1 MPIQGQNISNSQEN
15 NPQNTSNSGQ
25 SAQNLHSSGGQAIVD
40 IAASKLKQSI
50 RKSGLNLS
58 KDRLLGRGL
67 SIGVKATILATVFG
81 VLPVSMV
88 GWYAYRSGDSAITQQ
103 IAEEKLLEANQ
114 LSDQVSRFLEERLAN
129 INTLATI
136 AHHLI
141 EDEGA
146 GSLGPTSPTRAVL
159 EQAATEEFTSF
170 VQDYRT
176 YSNIALYNLQG
187 EVIAQSQGSA
197 RELNQKD
204 AAYFQQV
211 LNTEQAVV
219 SEPIAATGVDGAER
233 LSIYVAAPVTDEAG
247 KTVAVVAARIPV
259 EFVGNAVLRT
269 ASLREGTAYRL
280 VDSSGNV
287 FQNLPDTNGNAM
299 GGAIAEAVPL
309 FSEVSAQKRQ
319 QAWLAESTT
328 GEQLNAYA
336 PIRTAANLDWS
347 VVTST
352 ESNVAFVPQG
362 QLLRAIALGTVLTA
376 LVAAALGA
384 FLAKRATDPIQRVTK
399 TVEKLGQGELEA
411 RIPVRGSDEFA
422 ILGANVNQMAAQIQN
437 LLQTLRQNAEQLS
450 YQNDMLASLAQNEAL
465 IQGDAQEVA
474 KAFTEA
480 IAQTLKVDCVSIWV
494 YTTDRSGLICL
505 DQYTHSTQQHRSAD
519 ILDAAHAKE
528 YFQAIDS
535 VIATTNAIAD
545 PAIYSLFANEQISP
559 DTQSVLNIPIQTAG
573 QTTGVIRCDRKAER
587 AWQADEQTFVTSV
600 ANLVSIAIES
610 EILQQE
616 VSHLLDVV
624 SEVEEGDLTT
634 QAKVSDRTTGLVADT
649 FNRLIERLTD
659 VMAQVVEAAQ
669 QVSEGANQQKAMAEV
684 VATNTEQQA
693 QAVTQVLQLTE
704 QVEQMAQGSAEK
716 ARATTTS
723 LESMRFTV
731 EQGQGAI
738 ATLMQGIEVLQEGTN
753 RIVQQMKTLGEFV
766 GLADQFV
773 QEQSQIAS
781 LTQTLA
787 LNASLV
793 AARASEQRDPRQFAV
808 VAREFDSIANQV
820 GRLAQQTNEGLVTL
834 EQRSTQIHSVVS
846 IIDANIQNLGGL
858 VRGFTEGVDQ
868 SSRVFSSVQVVTDET
883 VNAGEAVTQSS
894 QAIVNAAQSAA
905 QVVRD
910 IAEIATQTAGLSQR
924 TRAQSEEMNLLSNQL
939 LQSIEF
945 FQLPTLRGEKTV
957 IQTPVDLSQVKVPT
971 VDVTANNASTNNTS
985 ANSASTNDT
994 STNSTSDRVE
1004 THLQSAQPIPE
1015 RSL

>member
-1 MPIQGQNISNSQEN
+1 MPAQHQNVSDSQ
-15 NPQNTSNSGQ
+15 QNTPKNTANSAP
-25 SAQNLHSSGGQAIVD
+25 SAQTSPSPGGPAMMD
-40 IAASKLKQSI
+40 IATSKLRQSI
-50 RKSGLNLS
+50 RRSGLNLS
-58 KDRLLGRGL
+58 KDYLLGRGL

-129 INTLATI
+129 IKTVATI

-141 EDEGA
+141 EDEGVGNLSA
-146 GSLGPTSPTRAVL
+146 TSPQRAVL
-159 EQAATEEFTSF
+159 EQAASEEFTTF

-176 YSNIALYNLQG
+176 YSSIALYDLQG

-211 LNTEQAVV
+211 LSTEQAVV
-219 SEPIAATGVDGAER
+219 SEPSTTTGVDGTER
-233 LSIYVAAPVTDEAG
+233 LSIYVAAPVADESG
-247 KTVAVVAARIPV
+247 RTIAVVAARIPV
-259 EFVGNAVLRT
+259 EYVGNAVLRT
-269 ASLREGTAYRL
+269 ASLREGTTYRL

-287 FQNLPDTNGNAM
+287 FQDLPDTDSNAL

-309 FSEVSAQKRQ
+309 FPEVSAEKRQ
-319 QAWLAESTT
+319 QAWLAESAT

-347 VVTST
+347 VVTSV

-437 LLQTLRQNAEQLS
+437 LLQTLRQNSEQLS
-450 YQNDMLASLAQNEAL
+450 HQNDMLASLAQNEAL

-474 KAFTEA
+474 KAFTET
-480 IAQTLKVDCVSIWV
+480 IAQTIQVDCVSIWV
-494 YTTDRSGLICL
+494 YTSDRTGLTCL
-505 DQYTHSTQQHRSAD
+505 DQYDHSTKQHKDAD
-519 ILDAAHAKE
+519 ILTAIHAKE
-528 YFQAIDS
+528 YFQAIDT
-535 VIATTNAIAD
+535 VIATTNAIAN
-545 PAIYSLFANEQISP
+545 PAIYNLFANEKIASGI
-559 DTQSVLNIPIQTAG
+559 QSVLNIPIQIGG
-573 QTTGVIRCDRKAER
+573 QTAGVIRCDRNAER

-634 QAKVSDRTTGLVADT
+634 QARVSDRTTGLVADT

-659 VMAQVVEAAQ
+659 VVTQVVEAAQ

-704 QVEQMAQGSAEK
+704 QVEQMAQSSAEK

-723 LESMRFTV
+723 LESVRLTV

-738 ATLMQGIEVLQEGTN
+738 ATLTQGIEVLQEGTN

-868 SSRVFSSVQVVTDET
+868 SSQVFNSVQVVTEET

-924 TRAQSEEMNLLSNQL
+924 TRIQSEKMNLLSNQL

-945 FQLPTLRGEKTV
+945 FQLPTLKGDKTV
-957 IQTPVDLSQVKVPT
+957 IQTPVDLSQAKVPT
-971 VDVTANNASTNNTS
+971 VDIS
-985 ANSASTNDT
+985 ANTT
-994 STNSTSDRVE
+994 DRVE
-1004 THLQSAQPIPE
+1004 MHLSAQTVPK